1 MIYCFDL
8 DGTICSITK
17 NNNYPNAIPMQDVV
31 DTVNKLYE
39 NNRILIFTARGASS
53 GIDWRDLTAKQLDEW
68 GVKHHELIMGQK
80 PSFDLMIDDKA
91 INAEVWR
98 KQNTKKVSGVVA
110 GSFDVLHPGYI
121 RLLKDA
127 KNYCNYLTVCLHT
140 NPSDENINKIPP
152 VLTVNERKE
161 ILSSIKYVDEIII
174 YNTEMELETILEDNK
189 FDVRIIGSDYVGKKI
204 TGEEHTSKIVFHDR
218 CHGWSTTKY
227 KTKIYDNY
235 KSFTTR
241 DK

>member
-17 NNNYPNAIPMQDVV
+17 NNNYPEAVPMQDVV
-31 DTVNKLYE
+31 DKVNELYE
-39 NNRILIFTARGASS
+39 DNKILIFTARGASS
-53 GIDWRDLTAKQLDEW
+53 GIDWRDFTAKQLDDW

-98 KQNTKKVSGVVA
+98 KQNTKRISGVVA
-110 GSFDVLHPGYI
+110 GSFDVIHPGYI

-127 KNYCNYLTVCLHT
+127 KKHCNYLTVCLHD
-140 NPSDENINKIPP
+140 NPAIENDNKIPP
-152 VLTVNERKE
+152 VLSVEERKE
-161 ILSSIKYVDEIII
+161 VLSSIKYVDEIFI
-174 YNTEMELETILEDNK
+174 YNTELELESILEENK
-189 FDVRIIGSDYVGKKI
+189 FDVRIIGSDYLGRKI
-204 TGEEHTSKIVFHDR
+204 TGEKHTSKIVFHDR
-218 CHGWSTTKY
+218 NHDWSTTKY

-235 KSFTTR
+235 KSFTMR
-241 DK
+241 NK